1 MGVFSSQGT
10 ERQRGTRRTIWSTFS
25 AMVAVPVACLVVLWG
40 LVLALVIGGA
50 IGGPDT
56 PHHDHEVVVDFV
68 VVIGIGLVIVIVGVT
83 MMGLFARR
91 LARDVTVLEAT
102 ARHLADEEMPALIER
117 LSKGEQEPVPAEAAP
132 RLRTKTAEIAR
143 AEAAITSLQ
152 HTAAVA
158 AAGEARLRNG
168 IGQVF
173 VSLARR
179 NQSLLQRQLR
189 LIDALEQKASD
200 PATLADLF
208 PLDHLTTRMRRHA
221 EGLIIL
227 SGAAPGRSW
236 SEPVPVIDVIRGAV
250 AEVEDYKRVTVLTR
264 AEDAVTGL
272 AAADMIH
279 LLAELIE
286 NATLSSP
293 SGTRVEVRA
302 ERVANGFAI
311 EIDDRG
317 LGIEAGQL
325 RTINQQMATPPDFDL
340 ANADQLGL
348 FVVGKLAARHGVRVA
363 LRPSPYGGTTA
374 VALMPNSIVV
384 PANET
389 ELDTDPDFHA
399 GADRLSG
406 LDLDHADAL
415 ALTGRRPVQPSLPE
429 GATRRTEAPDD
440 GFGRTRDPAPA
451 VPPPSFRL
459 GSPPPRLGAA
469 GLAPPRPGTPGL
481 TPPSPEAPGLAP
493 PRPDTPGP
501 AGPGRRT
508 PGLTPPGPGTPGLP
522 SRRPGRPDPAA
533 PDSDPFGLR
542 DPAPAAPDS
551 DLFGLRDRAPAAPDP
566 DPFGLRDRAPAAP
579 DPDPFGLRDPAP
591 AAPDPDPFGL
601 RVAGGDPAPAARA
614 DTDTDASAGRGPAPS
629 PQAAGTYRG
638 LPRRVR
644 QASLNPRLR
653 DSSPAAARGARS
665 DATPPSVTRSP
676 EEARS
681 LVASLQSGW
690 QRGRETDV
698 PDGEPADTAQGAGR
712 QDSEAPRGEET
723 LWMSRD
729 LPDQASS

>member
-10 ERQRGTRRTIWSTFS
+10 ERPRGTRRSIWRTFA
-25 AMVAVPVACLVVLWG
+25 AMVAVPVASLVVLWG
-40 LVLALVIGGA
+40 LVLGGVIGGA
-50 IGGPDT
+50 VSGPDN
-56 PHHDHEVVVDFV
+56 PHHDHMVVVDFV
-68 VVIGIGLVIVIVGVT
+68 VVIGIGLLIIIAGVT

-91 LARDVTVLEAT
+91 LARDVSDLEAT
-102 ARHLADEEMPALIER
+102 AQHLADEEMPALVER
-117 LSKGEQEPVPAEAAP
+117 LRQGEPEAIPTETAAP
-132 RLRTKTAEIAR
+132 KLRTKTAEIAE

-152 HTAAVA
+152 RTAAA
-158 AAGEARLRNG
+158 AAIGEARLRNG

-264 AEDAVTGL
+264 AEDAVAGL

-325 RTINQQMATPPDFDL
+325 RTINQQLAQPPDFDL

-348 FVVGKLAARHGVRVA
+348 FVVGKLGARHGVRVA

-374 VALMPNSIVV
+374 VVLMPNSIVV
-384 PANET
+384 SAGET
-389 ELDTDPDFHA
+389 EENTDPDLRLEP
-399 GADRLSG
+399 DRTPG
-406 LDLDHADAL
+406 LDLRHADAL
-415 ALTGRRPVQPSLPE
+415 ALAAQPPPPASLPQ
-429 GATRRTEAPDD
+429 GATRRTETPDN
-440 GFGRTRDPAPA
+440 GYGLARDPAPA

-459 GSPPPRLGAA
+459 GPRLARLGA
-469 GLAPPRPGTPGL
+469 
-481 TPPSPEAPGLAP
+481 
-493 PRPDTPGP
+493 
-501 AGPGRRT
+501 PGR
-508 PGLTPPGPGTPGLP
+508 PPPGPGTRAGPSGLGTPGLP
-522 SRRPGRPDPAA
+522 SPPHTPGLDPPARAPPGPALPRRERPGLTLPARTGL
-533 PDSDPFGLR
+533 PFGLGGRSDPFGLTAA
-542 DPAPAAPDS
+542 DAAPAPP
-551 DLFGLRDRAPAAPDP
+551 PAA
-566 DPFGLRDRAPAAP
+566 
-579 DPDPFGLRDPAP
+579 
-591 AAPDPDPFGL
+591 
-601 RVAGGDPAPAARA
+601 
-614 DTDTDASAGRGPAPS
+614 DASAGPGLAPG

-644 QASLNPRLR
+644 QANLNPHFRE
-653 DSSPAAARGARS
+653 SPPAAARRA
-665 DATPPSVTRSP
+665 DADGTPPSLTRSP

-690 QRGRETDV
+690 QRGRESDV
-698 PDGEPADTAQGAGR
+698 PDGEPADAAQATR
-712 QDSEAPRGEET
+712 RPDSEAPRGEEA
-723 LWMSRD
+723 LWTNKD
-729 LPDQASS
+729 WPGQDSS

>member
-1 MGVFSSQGT
+1 MTIDAQWPRIVLRWRPAYGERWRPVGAASGSPPPASIQECLHMGVFSSQGT
-10 ERQRGTRRTIWSTFS
+10 ERQRGTRRTIWSTF
-25 AMVAVPVACLVVLWG
+25 AVMVAAPVACLVVLWG
-40 LVLALVIGGA
+40 LVLGGVIGGA
-50 IGGPDT
+50 IGGPDN

-68 VVIGIGLVIVIVGVT
+68 IVIGIGLVIVIVGVT

-91 LARDVTVLEAT
+91 LARDVTGLEAT

-117 LSKGEQEPVPAEAAP
+117 LRKGEQEPVPAEAAP
-132 RLRTKTAEIAR
+132 RLRTKTAEIAQ

-158 AAGEARLRNG
+158 ATGEARLRNG

-250 AEVEDYKRVTVLTR
+250 AEVEDYKRVTVLTM
-264 AEDAVTGL
+264 AGDAVAGL

-325 RTINQQMATPPDFDL
+325 QTINQQLADPPDFDL

-348 FVVGKLAARHGVRVA
+348 FVVGKLAARHAVRVA

-374 VALMPNSIVV
+374 VVLMPNSIVV
-384 PANET
+384 PVSAT
-389 ELDTDPDFHA
+389 EADTDPGLRPAA
-399 GADRLSG
+399 GRMPG
-406 LDLDHADAL
+406 LDLHHADAL
-415 ALTGRRPVQPSLPE
+415 ALSGRHSAHPSPSGDAAGEVETIGGPSL
-429 GATRRTEAPDD
+429 APGSTGPGLGSTGTGLGSTGPGLGSTGTGLGSTGPGLGSTGTGLGSTGPGLGSTGTGLGSTDT
-440 GFGRTRDPAPA
+440 GFGSTDTG
-451 VPPPSFRL
+451 F
-459 GSPPPRLGAA
+459 GSTGA
-469 GLAPPRPGTPGL
+469 GLT
-481 TPPSPEAPGLAP
+481 
-493 PRPDTPGP
+493 
-501 AGPGRRT
+501 
-508 PGLTPPGPGTPGLP
+508 
-522 SRRPGRPDPAA
+522 
-533 PDSDPFGLR
+533 
-542 DPAPAAPDS
+542 
-551 DLFGLRDRAPAAPDP
+551 
-566 DPFGLRDRAPAAP
+566 
-579 DPDPFGLRDPAP
+579 
-591 AAPDPDPFGL
+591 
-601 RVAGGDPAPAARA
+601 
-614 DTDTDASAGRGPAPS
+614 SAGTGF
-629 PQAAGTYRG
+629 
-638 LPRRVR
+638 
-644 QASLNPRLR
+644 
-653 DSSPAAARGARS
+653 
-665 DATPPSVTRSP
+665 PP
-676 EEARS
+676 
-681 LVASLQSGW
+681 
-690 QRGRETDV
+690 
-698 PDGEPADTAQGAGR
+698 
-712 QDSEAPRGEET
+712 
-723 LWMSRD
+723 
-729 LPDQASS
+729 

>member
-10 ERQRGTRRTIWSTFS
+10 EGQRGTRRTIWSTFA

-40 LVLALVIGGA
+40 LILGLVIGGA

-56 PHHDHEVVVDFV
+56 PTHDHEVVVDFV
-68 VVIGIGLVIVIVGVT
+68 VVIGLGLVIIIVGVT

-91 LARDVTVLEAT
+91 LARDVTGLEAT

-117 LSKGEQEPVPAEAAP
+117 LRSGEQEAIPAEAAP
-132 RLRTKTAEIAR
+132 RLRTKTAEIAQ

-152 HTAAVA
+152 HTAGVA
-158 AAGEARLRNG
+158 ATGEARLRNG

-250 AEVEDYKRVTVLTR
+250 AEIEDYKRVTVLTR
-264 AEDAVTGL
+264 AEDAVAGL

-325 RTINQQMATPPDFDL
+325 RTINQQLAKPPDFDL

-384 PANET
+384 PVSET
-389 ELDTDPDFHA
+389 DADTDPHLRP
-399 GADRLSG
+399 GTDRMSG

-415 ALTGRRPVQPSLPE
+415 ALTGRHPAPPSLPA
-429 GATRRTEAPDD
+429 GATRETEAQLPP
-440 GFGRTRDPAPA
+440 GLPASPAGHSRAGRYRRGHPGAGPSRPGHPRAGPSGPAPA
-451 VPPPSFRL
+451 
-459 GSPPPRLGAA
+459 
-469 GLAPPRPGTPGL
+469 
-481 TPPSPEAPGLAP
+481 
-493 PRPDTPGP
+493 
-501 AGPGRRT
+501 
-508 PGLTPPGPGTPGLP
+508 
-522 SRRPGRPDPAA
+522 
-533 PDSDPFGLR
+533 
-542 DPAPAAPDS
+542 
-551 DLFGLRDRAPAAPDP
+551 
-566 DPFGLRDRAPAAP
+566 
-579 DPDPFGLRDPAP
+579 
-591 AAPDPDPFGL
+591 
-601 RVAGGDPAPAARA
+601 
-614 DTDTDASAGRGPAPS
+614 
-629 PQAAGTYRG
+629 
-638 LPRRVR
+638 
-644 QASLNPRLR
+644 
-653 DSSPAAARGARS
+653 
-665 DATPPSVTRSP
+665 
-676 EEARS
+676 
-681 LVASLQSGW
+681 
-690 QRGRETDV
+690 
-698 PDGEPADTAQGAGR
+698 
-712 QDSEAPRGEET
+712 
-723 LWMSRD
+723 
-729 LPDQASS
+729 

>member
-10 ERQRGTRRTIWSTFS
+10 EGQRGTRRTIWSTFA

-40 LVLALVIGGA
+40 LILGLVIGGA

-56 PHHDHEVVVDFV
+56 PTHDHEVVVDFV
-68 VVIGIGLVIVIVGVT
+68 VVIGLGLVIIIVGVT

-91 LARDVTVLEAT
+91 LARDVTGLEAT

-117 LSKGEQEPVPAEAAP
+117 LRSGEQEAIPAEAAP
-132 RLRTKTAEIAR
+132 RLRTKTAEIAQ

-152 HTAAVA
+152 HTAGVA
-158 AAGEARLRNG
+158 ATGEARLRNG

-250 AEVEDYKRVTVLTR
+250 AEIEDYKRVTVLTR
-264 AEDAVTGL
+264 AEDAVAGL

-325 RTINQQMATPPDFDL
+325 RTINQQLAKPPDFDL

-384 PANET
+384 PVSET
-389 ELDTDPDFHA
+389 DADTDPHLRP
-399 GADRLSG
+399 GTDRMSG

-415 ALTGRRPVQPSLPE
+415 ALTGRHPAPPSLPA
-429 GATRRTEAPDD
+429 GATRGTEAPDG
-440 GFGRTRDPAPA
+440 GFGLARDPAPA

-459 GSPPPRLGAA
+459 GSPPPRLG
-469 GLAPPRPGTPGL
+469 TPGL
-481 TPPSPEAPGLAP
+481 AGTGAGTRGLA
-493 PRPDTPGP
+493 
-501 AGPGRRT
+501 
-508 PGLTPPGPGTPGLP
+508 PPGPGTPGLAP
-522 SRRPGRPDPAA
+522 PGPRRPDPAA
-533 PDSDPFGLR
+533 
-542 DPAPAAPDS
+542 AN
-551 DLFGLRDRAPAAPDP
+551 P
-566 DPFGLRDRAPAAP
+566 DPFGLRAAA
-579 DPDPFGLRDPAP
+579 GADPAP
-591 AAPDPDPFGL
+591 AAE
-601 RVAGGDPAPAARA
+601 
-614 DTDTDASAGRGPAPS
+614 TETETDADAGPGVAPGP
-629 PQAAGTYRG
+629 QTAGTYRG
-638 LPRRVR
+638 LPRRIR
-644 QASLNPRLR
+644 QASLNPHLR
-653 DSSPAAARGARS
+653 DRPPAAAREAHADGP
-665 DATPPSVTRSP
+665 PPSLTRSP
-676 EEARS
+676 EEARN

-690 QRGRETDV
+690 QRGRESDV
-698 PDGEPADTAQGAGR
+698 RDGEPADTAQGAGR
-712 QDSEAPRGEET
+712 QDSEAPPGEEA

-729 LPDQASS
+729 WPDQASS

>member
-10 ERQRGTRRTIWSTFS
+10 ERPRGTRRSIWRTFA
-25 AMVAVPVACLVVLWG
+25 AMVAVPVASLVVLWG
-40 LVLALVIGGA
+40 LVLGGVIGGA
-50 IGGPDT
+50 VSGPDN
-56 PHHDHEVVVDFV
+56 PHHDHMVVVDFV
-68 VVIGIGLVIVIVGVT
+68 VVIGIGLLIIIAGVT

-91 LARDVTVLEAT
+91 LARDVSDLEAT
-102 ARHLADEEMPALIER
+102 AQHLADEEMPALIER
-117 LSKGEQEPVPAEAAP
+117 LRQGEPEAIPAETAAP
-132 RLRTKTAEIAR
+132 KLRTKTAEIAE

-152 HTAAVA
+152 QTAAA
-158 AAGEARLRNG
+158 AAVGEARLRNG

-264 AEDAVTGL
+264 AEDAVAGL

-325 RTINQQMATPPDFDL
+325 RTINQQLAQPPDFDL

-348 FVVGKLAARHGVRVA
+348 FVVGKLGARHGVRVA

-374 VALMPNSIVV
+374 VVLMPNSIVV
-384 PANET
+384 SAGET
-389 ELDTDPDFHA
+389 EENTDPDLRLEP
-399 GADRLSG
+399 DRTPG
-406 LDLDHADAL
+406 LDLRHADAL
-415 ALTGRRPVQPSLPE
+415 ALAAQPPPPASLPQ
-429 GATRRTEAPDD
+429 GATRRTETPDN
-440 GFGRTRDPAPA
+440 GYGLARDPAPA

-459 GSPPPRLGAA
+459 GSPPPRLG
-469 GLAPPRPGTPGL
+469 TPGL
-481 TPPSPEAPGLAP
+481 A
-493 PRPDTPGP
+493 
-501 AGPGRRT
+501 
-508 PGLTPPGPGTPGLP
+508 PPGPGTPGLDSP
-522 SRRPGRPDPAA
+522 GPGTPRPALPRRNTPGLDPPGPGTPPALPRRNTPGLDPPGPD
-533 PDSDPFGLR
+533 R
-542 DPAPAAPDS
+542 PAPAS
-551 DLFGLRDRAPAAPDP
+551 GGP
-566 DPFGLRDRAPAAP
+566 DPFGLTAADAAPAP
-579 DPDPFGLRDPAP
+579 PP
-591 AAPDPDPFGL
+591 AA
-601 RVAGGDPAPAARA
+601 
-614 DTDTDASAGRGPAPS
+614 DASAGPGLAPGPR
-629 PQAAGTYRG
+629 AAGTYRG

-644 QASLNPRLR
+644 QANLNPHLR
-653 DSSPAAARGARS
+653 DSPPAAARRA
-665 DATPPSVTRSP
+665 DADGTPPSLTRSP

-690 QRGRETDV
+690 QRGRESDV
-698 PDGEPADTAQGAGR
+698 PDGEPADAAQATR
-712 QDSEAPRGEET
+712 RPDSEAPRGEEA
-723 LWMSRD
+723 LWTNKD
-729 LPDQASS
+729 WPDQDSS

>member
-1 MGVFSSQGT
+1 MTIDAQWPRIVLRWRPAYGERWRPVGAASGSPPPASIQECLHMGVFSSQGT

-40 LVLALVIGGA
+40 LVLGGVIGGA
-50 IGGPDT
+50 IGGPDN

-91 LARDVTVLEAT
+91 LARDVTGLEAT

-117 LSKGEQEPVPAEAAP
+117 LRGGEQEEIPAEAAAP
-132 RLRTKTAEIAR
+132 ELRTKTAEIAE

-152 HTAAVA
+152 HTAAA
-158 AAGEARLRNG
+158 ATAGEARLRNG
-168 IGQVF
+168 IGKVF

-250 AEVEDYKRVTVLTR
+250 AEVEDYKRVTVLTM
-264 AEDAVTGL
+264 AEDAVAGL

-325 RTINQQMATPPDFDL
+325 QTINQQLAEPPDFDL

-384 PANET
+384 PMNAAEA
-389 ELDTDPDFHA
+389 DTDPGLRPA
-399 GADRLSG
+399 IGRTPG
-406 LDLDHADAL
+406 LDLHHADAL
-415 ALTGRRPVQPSLPE
+415 VLTGRHSAQPSPSGDAPGEAETARAPE
-429 GATRRTEAPDD
+429 PG
-440 GFGRTRDPAPA
+440 
-451 VPPPSFRL
+451 
-459 GSPPPRLGAA
+459 A
-469 GLAPPRPGTPGL
+469 GLASTGTGLGSGDAGFGATSLAPGSPGPGPGSSDAGFGATSLAPGSPGPRPGSSSAGL
-481 TPPSPEAPGLAP
+481 GSAGTGF
-493 PRPDTPGP
+493 GP
-501 AGPGRRT
+501 AGT
-508 PGLTPPGPGTPGLP
+508 GLG
-522 SRRPGRPDPAA
+522 S
-533 PDSDPFGLR
+533 
-542 DPAPAAPDS
+542 
-551 DLFGLRDRAPAAPDP
+551 
-566 DPFGLRDRAPAAP
+566 
-579 DPDPFGLRDPAP
+579 
-591 AAPDPDPFGL
+591 
-601 RVAGGDPAPAARA
+601 A
-614 DTDTDASAGRGPAPS
+614 DT
-629 PQAAGTYRG
+629 
-638 LPRRVR
+638 
-644 QASLNPRLR
+644 
-653 DSSPAAARGARS
+653 RS
-665 DATPPSVTRSP
+665 
-676 EEARS
+676 
-681 LVASLQSGW
+681 
-690 QRGRETDV
+690 
-698 PDGEPADTAQGAGR
+698 
-712 QDSEAPRGEET
+712 
-723 LWMSRD
+723 
-729 LPDQASS
+729 

>member
-1 MGVFSSQGT
+1 
-10 ERQRGTRRTIWSTFS
+10 
-25 AMVAVPVACLVVLWG
+25 MVAGPVACLLVLWG
-40 LVLALVIGGA
+40 LLLTGVIGGA
-50 IGGPDT
+50 MAGPDT
-56 PHHDHEVVVDFV
+56 PENDRQVVVNFV
-68 VVIGIGLVIVIVGVT
+68 AVVSAGLAITVIGVAL
-83 MMGLFARR
+83 MGFFARR
-91 LARDVTVLEAT
+91 LARDITGLEAV
-102 ARHLADEEMPALIER
+102 AQHLADEEMPQLVER
-117 LSKGEQEPVPAEAAP
+117 LRRGEQGVVPAEVT
-132 RLRTKTAEIAR
+132 LRPHTKTAEIAR
-143 AEAAITSLQ
+143 AEAAIASLQ
-152 HTAAVA
+152 HTAAA
-158 AAGEARLRNG
+158 AAVGEASLRNG

-264 AEDAVTGL
+264 AEDAVAGL

-317 LGIEAGQL
+317 LGIEAGHL
-325 RTINQQMATPPDFDL
+325 RTINQQLAQPPDFDL

-374 VALMPNSIVV
+374 VVLMPNSIVV
-384 PANET
+384 PTNEA
-389 ELDTDPDFHA
+389 DPDTQPDLRPAA
-399 GADRLSG
+399 GRTPG
-406 LDLDHADAL
+406 LDLSHADAL
-415 ALTGRRPVQPSLPE
+415 ALTGRHSAQPSLSAD
-429 GATRRTEAPDD
+429 ATGEMETVDGNPRLTRGSTGSAPGRA
-440 GFGRTRDPAPA
+440 GFGPGFPTR
-451 VPPPSFRL
+451 VPGASGFS
-459 GSPPPRLGAA
+459 SPV
-469 GLAPPRPGTPGL
+469 
-481 TPPSPEAPGLAP
+481 
-493 PRPDTPGP
+493 PDSSGFSTPGP
-501 AGPGRRT
+501 DAPGFPTRT
-508 PGLTPPGPGTPGLP
+508 PGASGFSTPGPDAPG
-522 SRRPGRPDPAA
+522 PA
-533 PDSDPFGLR
+533 
-542 DPAPAAPDS
+542 
-551 DLFGLRDRAPAAPDP
+551 
-566 DPFGLRDRAPAAP
+566 
-579 DPDPFGLRDPAP
+579 
-591 AAPDPDPFGL
+591 
-601 RVAGGDPAPAARA
+601 
-614 DTDTDASAGRGPAPS
+614 TDANDNAGPVAR
-629 PQAAGTYRG
+629 PQTGGTYRG

-644 QASLNPRLR
+644 QASLNPHLR
-653 DSSPAAARGARS
+653 DGPSAADREAKADG
-665 DATPPSVTRSP
+665 TPPPEARSP

-690 QRGRETDV
+690 RRGRAKDA
-698 PDGEPADTAQGAGR
+698 PDGGSADAAQAAGR
-712 QDSEAPRGEET
+712 QDSEAPQGEEA
-723 LWMSRD
+723 LWMSRVR
-729 LPDQASS
+729 PGPASS

>member
-10 ERQRGTRRTIWSTFS
+10 EGQRGTRRTIWSTFA

-40 LVLALVIGGA
+40 LILGLVIGGA

-56 PHHDHEVVVDFV
+56 PTHDHEVVVDFV
-68 VVIGIGLVIVIVGVT
+68 VVIGLGLVIIIVGVT

-91 LARDVTVLEAT
+91 LARDVTGLEAT

-117 LSKGEQEPVPAEAAP
+117 LRSGEQEAIPAEAAP
-132 RLRTKTAEIAR
+132 RLRTKTAEIAQ

-152 HTAAVA
+152 HTAGVA
-158 AAGEARLRNG
+158 ATGEARLRNG

-250 AEVEDYKRVTVLTR
+250 AEIEDYKRVTVLTR
-264 AEDAVTGL
+264 AEDAVAGL

-325 RTINQQMATPPDFDL
+325 RTINQQLAKPPDFDL

-384 PANET
+384 PVSET
-389 ELDTDPDFHA
+389 DADTDPHLRP
-399 GADRLSG
+399 GTDRMSG

-415 ALTGRRPVQPSLPE
+415 ALTGRHPAPPSLPE
-429 GATRRTEAPDD
+429 GATRGTEAPDG
-440 GFGRTRDPAPA
+440 GFGLARDPAPA

-459 GSPPPRLGAA
+459 GSPPPRLG
-469 GLAPPRPGTPGL
+469 TPGL
-481 TPPSPEAPGLAP
+481 AGTGRGHPG
-493 PRPDTPGP
+493 
-501 AGPGRRT
+501 AGP
-508 PGLTPPGPGTPGLP
+508 
-522 SRRPGRPDPAA
+522 SRPGHPRAGP
-533 PDSDPFGLR
+533 SG
-542 DPAPAAPDS
+542 PAPA
-551 DLFGLRDRAPAAPDP
+551 
-566 DPFGLRDRAPAAP
+566 
-579 DPDPFGLRDPAP
+579 
-591 AAPDPDPFGL
+591 
-601 RVAGGDPAPAARA
+601 
-614 DTDTDASAGRGPAPS
+614 
-629 PQAAGTYRG
+629 
-638 LPRRVR
+638 
-644 QASLNPRLR
+644 
-653 DSSPAAARGARS
+653 
-665 DATPPSVTRSP
+665 
-676 EEARS
+676 
-681 LVASLQSGW
+681 
-690 QRGRETDV
+690 
-698 PDGEPADTAQGAGR
+698 
-712 QDSEAPRGEET
+712 
-723 LWMSRD
+723 
-729 LPDQASS
+729 

>member
-1 MGVFSSQGT
+1 
-10 ERQRGTRRTIWSTFS
+10 
-25 AMVAVPVACLVVLWG
+25 MVAVPVACLVVLWG
-40 LVLALVIGGA
+40 LILGLVIGGA

-56 PHHDHEVVVDFV
+56 PTHDHEVVVDFV
-68 VVIGIGLVIVIVGVT
+68 VVIGLGLVIIIVGVT

-91 LARDVTVLEAT
+91 LARDVTGLEAT

-117 LSKGEQEPVPAEAAP
+117 LRSGEQEAIPAEAAP
-132 RLRTKTAEIAR
+132 RLRTKTAEIAQ

-152 HTAAVA
+152 HTAGVA
-158 AAGEARLRNG
+158 ATGEARLRNG

-250 AEVEDYKRVTVLTR
+250 AEIEDYKRVTVLTR
-264 AEDAVTGL
+264 AEDAVAGL

-325 RTINQQMATPPDFDL
+325 RTINQQLAKPPDFDL

-374 VALMPNSIVV
+374 VVLMPNSIVV
-384 PANET
+384 PMNET
-389 ELDTDPDFHA
+389 DADTQPDLRPA
-399 GADRLSG
+399 IGAAPG
-406 LDLDHADAL
+406 PDLNYSDAL
-415 ALTGRRPVQPSLPE
+415 ILTGRNSAPS
-429 GATRRTEAPDD
+429 APSM
-440 GFGRTRDPAPA
+440 G
-451 VPPPSFRL
+451 PP
-459 GSPPPRLGAA
+459 GQA
-469 GLAPPRPGTPGL
+469 GTDSGM
-481 TPPSPEAPGLAP
+481 PGLAAGYSVP
-493 PRPDTPGP
+493 GPRSPAPGPVGSAPAPEGFARPAGFAPDSPAPGPGP
-501 AGPGRRT
+501 ATDAG
-508 PGLTPPGPGTPGLP
+508 
-522 SRRPGRPDPAA
+522 
-533 PDSDPFGLR
+533 DSPL
-542 DPAPAAPDS
+542 
-551 DLFGLRDRAPAAPDP
+551 
-566 DPFGLRDRAPAAP
+566 
-579 DPDPFGLRDPAP
+579 
-591 AAPDPDPFGL
+591 
-601 RVAGGDPAPAARA
+601 AGGQRGA
-614 DTDTDASAGRGPAPS
+614 D
-629 PQAAGTYRG
+629 TYRG
-638 LPRRVR
+638 LPRRIR
-644 QASLNPRLR
+644 QASLNPHLKNPTPSAGRR
-653 DSSPAAARGARS
+653 APAGG
-665 DATPPSVTRSP
+665 TPPSGARSP
-676 EEARS
+676 EEVRS
-681 LVASLQSGW
+681 FVASLQSGW
-690 QRGRETDV
+690 QRGRETDA
-698 PDGEPADTAQGAGR
+698 PDARSADAAQTSQTPGS
-712 QDSEAPRGEET
+712 QAPQGEET
-723 LWMSRD
+723 
-729 LPDQASS
+729 

>member
-10 ERQRGTRRTIWSTFS
+10 ERPRGTRRSIWRTF
-25 AMVAVPVACLVVLWG
+25 AVMVGVPIAGLVVLWG
-40 LVLALVIGGA
+40 LVLGGVIGGA
-50 IGGPDT
+50 VDGPDT
-56 PHHDHEVVVDFV
+56 PQHDHMVVVEFV
-68 VVIGIGLVIVIVGVT
+68 VVVGIGLVIVFAGVT

-91 LARDVTVLEAT
+91 LARDVSGLEAT
-102 ARHLADEEMPALIER
+102 AHHLADEEMPALIER
-117 LSKGEQEPVPAEAAP
+117 LRQGEPEAIPAGAAVPRP
-132 RLRTKTAEIAR
+132 PTKTAEIAE

-152 HTAAVA
+152 RTAAA
-158 AAGEARLRNG
+158 AAANEARLRNG
-168 IGQVF
+168 IRQVF

-264 AEDAVTGL
+264 AEDAVAGL

-325 RTINQQMATPPDFDL
+325 RTINQQLAQPPDFDL

-374 VALMPNSIVV
+374 VVLMPNSIVV
-384 PANET
+384 AASET
-389 ELDTDPDFHA
+389 EEDTDP
-399 GADRLSG
+399 GLRLEPGRTPG
-406 LDLDHADAL
+406 LDLPEADAL
-415 ALTGRRPVQPSLPE
+415 ALTGQPPPPASLTGRPPALPSRLGRAPAPPSLAD
-429 GATRRTEAPDD
+429 GAGRAEAAGNGP
-440 GFGRTRDPAPA
+440 GPAREPA
-451 VPPPSFRL
+451 TGLSGFRL
-459 GSPPPRLGAA
+459 GALPPRLGSS
-469 GLAPPRPGTPGL
+469 PPRPV
-481 TPPSPEAPGLAP
+481 
-493 PRPDTPGP
+493 TPGP
-501 AGPGRRT
+501 VIPGPVT
-508 PGLTPPGPGTPGLP
+508 PG
-522 SRRPGRPDPAA
+522 PD
-533 PDSDPFGLR
+533 R
-542 DPAPAAPDS
+542 TAPAA
-551 DLFGLRDRAPAAPDP
+551 GGP
-566 DPFGLRDRAPAAP
+566 DPFGLAAAGAPP
-579 DPDPFGLRDPAP
+579 VPPPAP
-591 AAPDPDPFGL
+591 AAE
-601 RVAGGDPAPAARA
+601 
-614 DTDTDASAGRGPAPS
+614 ASAGPGLAPGPQS
-629 PQAAGTYRG
+629 AGTYRG

-644 QASLNPRLR
+644 QASLNPHLR
-653 DSSPAAARGARS
+653 DSPSAARGAKPDS
-665 DATPPSVTRSP
+665 APPSLTRSP

-698 PDGEPADTAQGAGR
+698 PDGEPAGPARAAR
-712 QDSEAPRGEET
+712 RPDSEAPRGEEA
-723 LWMSRD
+723 LWTNKD
-729 LPDQASS
+729 WPGPASS

>member
-10 ERQRGTRRTIWSTFS
+10 EGQRGTRRTIWSTFA

-40 LVLALVIGGA
+40 LVLGLVISGA
-50 IGGPDT
+50 TGGPDT

-68 VVIGIGLVIVIVGVT
+68 VVIGLGLVIIIVGVT

-91 LARDVTVLEAT
+91 LARDVTGLEAT

-117 LSKGEQEPVPAEAAP
+117 LRSGEQDAIPAEAAP
-132 RLRTKTAEIAR
+132 RLRTKTAEIAQ

-152 HTAAVA
+152 HTAGVA
-158 AAGEARLRNG
+158 ATGEARLRNG

-250 AEVEDYKRVTVLTR
+250 AEIEDYKRVTVLTR
-264 AEDAVTGL
+264 AEDAVAGL

-325 RTINQQMATPPDFDL
+325 RTINQQLAKPPDFDL

-384 PANET
+384 PVSET
-389 ELDTDPDFHA
+389 DADTDPDLRP
-399 GADRLSG
+399 GTDRMSG
-406 LDLDHADAL
+406 LDLGHADAL
-415 ALTGRRPVQPSLPE
+415 ALTGRHSAPPSLPE
-429 GATRRTEAPDD
+429 GPTRRTEAPDG
-440 GFGRTRDPAPA
+440 GFGLARDPAPA

-459 GSPPPRLGAA
+459 GSPPPRLG
-469 GLAPPRPGTPGL
+469 TPGL
-481 TPPSPEAPGLAP
+481 AGTGPGTRGLA
-493 PRPDTPGP
+493 
-501 AGPGRRT
+501 
-508 PGLTPPGPGTPGLP
+508 PPGPGTPGLAP
-522 SRRPGRPDPAA
+522 PGPRRPDPAA
-533 PDSDPFGLR
+533 
-542 DPAPAAPDS
+542 AN
-551 DLFGLRDRAPAAPDP
+551 P
-566 DPFGLRDRAPAAP
+566 DPFGLRAAAGADPTIAPSTT
-579 DPDPFGLRDPAP
+579 
-591 AAPDPDPFGL
+591 
-601 RVAGGDPAPAARA
+601 RVALGNVD
-614 DTDTDASAGRGPAPS
+614 
-629 PQAAGTYRG
+629 
-638 LPRRVR
+638 
-644 QASLNPRLR
+644 
-653 DSSPAAARGARS
+653 
-665 DATPPSVTRSP
+665 
-676 EEARS
+676 
-681 LVASLQSGW
+681 
-690 QRGRETDV
+690 
-698 PDGEPADTAQGAGR
+698 
-712 QDSEAPRGEET
+712 
-723 LWMSRD
+723 
-729 LPDQASS
+729 

>member
-1 MGVFSSQGT
+1 MGVFGSQGT
-10 ERQRGTRRTIWSTFS
+10 ERPSGNRRSIWRTF
-25 AMVAVPVACLVVLWG
+25 AVMVGVPVAGLVVLWG
-40 LVLALVIGGA
+40 LVLGGVIGGA
-50 IGGPDT
+50 VGGPDT
-56 PHHDHEVVVDFV
+56 PEHDHMVVVEFV
-68 VVIGIGLVIVIVGVT
+68 VVIGIGLVIVITGVT

-91 LARDVTVLEAT
+91 LARDISGLEAT
-102 ARHLADEEMPALIER
+102 AQHLADEEMPALIEQLR
-117 LSKGEQEPVPAEAAP
+117 QGGPEAIPAGAAAP
-132 RLRTKTAEIAR
+132 QLRTKTAEIAE

-152 HTAAVA
+152 RTAAA
-158 AAGEARLRNG
+158 AAVGEARLRNG

-264 AEDAVTGL
+264 SEDAVAGL

-325 RTINQQMATPPDFDL
+325 RTINQQLAQPPDFDL

-374 VALMPNSIVV
+374 VVLMPNSIVV
-384 PANET
+384 PVSET
-389 ELDTDPDFHA
+389 EEDTDP
-399 GADRLSG
+399 GLRLEPGRTPG
-406 LDLDHADAL
+406 LDLPQADAL
-415 ALTGRRPVQPSLPE
+415 ALTGQPPAPASLTGRPPALPSLPGRALAPPSLAE
-429 GATRRTEAPDD
+429 EADPTETAGNGP
-440 GFGRTRDPAPA
+440 GPARDPAA
-451 VPPPSFRL
+451 GGLAGFRL
-459 GSPPPRLGAA
+459 GSLPPRLGSS
-469 GLAPPRPGTPGL
+469 PPRPATPSPL
-481 TPPSPEAPGLAP
+481 TPRPATPGLAP
-493 PRPDTPGP
+493 PGPATPRPD
-501 AGPGRRT
+501 R
-508 PGLTPPGPGTPGLP
+508 
-522 SRRPGRPDPAA
+522 
-533 PDSDPFGLR
+533 
-542 DPAPAAPDS
+542 PAPAAD
-551 DLFGLRDRAPAAPDP
+551 GP
-566 DPFGLRDRAPAAP
+566 DPFGLAAAGAAPAPPPA
-579 DPDPFGLRDPAP
+579 PAP
-591 AAPDPDPFGL
+591 AA
-601 RVAGGDPAPAARA
+601 
-614 DTDTDASAGRGPAPS
+614 DASASPGLAPGS
-629 PQAAGTYRG
+629 QSAGTYRG
-638 LPRRVR
+638 LPRRIR
-644 QASLNPRLR
+644 QASLNPHLR
-653 DSSPAAARGARS
+653 DSPSAAARGANADS
-665 DATPPSVTRSP
+665 TPPSPTRSP

-690 QRGRETDV
+690 QRGRESDV
-698 PDGEPADTAQGAGR
+698 PDGEPADPAQAAR
-712 QDSEAPRGEET
+712 RPDSEAPRGEEA
-723 LWMSRD
+723 LWTNKD
-729 LPDQASS
+729 WPGPASS

>member
-1 MGVFSSQGT
+1 MGVFGSQGT
-10 ERQRGTRRTIWSTFS
+10 ERQRGTRRTIWSTF
-25 AMVAVPVACLVVLWG
+25 AVMVAVPVACLVVLWA
-40 LVLALVIGGA
+40 LVLGGVIGGA
-50 IGGPDT
+50 IGGPDN

-68 VVIGIGLVIVIVGVT
+68 VVIGIGLVIVIVAVT
-83 MMGLFARR
+83 MMGVFARR
-91 LARDVTVLEAT
+91 LARDVTGLEAT

-117 LSKGEQEPVPAEAAP
+117 LRAGEQDAAPAETAP
-132 RLRTKTAEIAR
+132 KLQTKTAEIAR

-158 AAGEARLRNG
+158 AVGEARLRNG

-325 RTINQQMATPPDFDL
+325 RTINQQLTTPPDFDL

-374 VALMPNSIVV
+374 VVLMPNSIVV
-384 PANET
+384 PASEADG
-389 ELDTDPDFHA
+389 DTDP
-399 GADRLSG
+399 GLRLGTDRMPV
-406 LDLDHADAL
+406 LDLNHTDAL
-415 ALTGRRPVQPSLPE
+415 ALPSRHPAQPSLAE
-429 GATRRTEAPDD
+429 DATGRTETPD
-440 GFGRTRDPAPA
+440 GSLGLARDPAPA

-459 GSPPPRLGAA
+459 GSPPPRLGTH
-469 GLAPPRPGTPGL
+469 GPP
-481 TPPSPEAPGLAP
+481 A
-493 PRPDTPGP
+493 
-501 AGPGRRT
+501 
-508 PGLTPPGPGTPGLP
+508 PGPGTPDLAP
-522 SRRPGRPDPAA
+522 PGPASPGPASPGPAA
-533 PDSDPFGLR
+533 PRPVTPGPAVPRPSPPGLGR
-542 DPAPAAPDS
+542 PGPAA
-551 DLFGLRDRAPAAPDP
+551 DP
-566 DPFGLRDRAPAAP
+566 DPFGLRGPAA
-579 DPDPFGLRDPAP
+579 DPDPFGLRGP
-591 AAPDPDPFGL
+591 AADPTPT
-601 RVAGGDPAPAARA
+601 PTP
-614 DTDTDASAGRGPAPS
+614 DASAQAP
-629 PQAAGTYRG
+629 GTYRG

-644 QASLNPRLR
+644 QASLNPHLR
-653 DSSPAAARGARS
+653 DSPRAAARGAN
-665 DATPPSVTRSP
+665 DDGTPPSLTRSP

-690 QRGRETDV
+690 QRGRESDV

-712 QDSEAPRGEET
+712 PDSEAPRGEEA

-729 LPDQASS
+729 WPDQASS